1 MTQYTFKIGD
11 KVKYKESERDA
22 ALDNEHEPNA
32 IYTIEHIFPRSVTFV
47 ESQNLCLTTRLEP
60 ANIKLRHPHADL
72 MIAYANDTSL
82 EIEYKDW
89 FDGGEWKSLNGQH
102 PTWYIKTQY
111 RIKPKPV
118 TKYQVLYLLT
128 DCNEAIASEKYYESE
143 EDWQQAYI
151 NQKDVKFIQL
161 IKETAKEF

>member
-32 IYTIEHIFPRSVTFV
+32 IYTIEHIFPCSVTFV
-47 ESQNLCLTTRLEP
+47 ESQNLCMATQLEP
-60 ANIKLRHPHADL
+60 ANIKPRHPHADL

-82 EIEYKDW
+82 KIEW
-89 FDGGEWKSLNGQH
+89 FNGGEWKSLNGQH

-118 TKYQVLYLLT
+118 TKYQVLY
-128 DCNEAIASEKYYESE
+128 AITTCGQGIVTTHYYESE
-143 EDWQQAYI
+143 QEWTEAYKDE
-151 NQKDVKFIQL
+151 KDVKFIQL